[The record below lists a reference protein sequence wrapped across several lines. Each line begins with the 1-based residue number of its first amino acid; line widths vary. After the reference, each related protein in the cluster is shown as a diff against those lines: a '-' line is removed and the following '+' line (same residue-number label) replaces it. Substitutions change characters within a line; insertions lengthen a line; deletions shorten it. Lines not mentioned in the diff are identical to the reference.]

1 MVTEATAKALAGG
14 SIALIWL
21 QLMLRFVVQGS
32 MNQILGT
39 ITFLQLIVYLP
50 LVDIKFPPTALILYE
65 QILTFVSFDLL
76 PTDEWFPVW
85 FDIRDAEALSKN
97 FDDYNYGQTVFI
109 MNLGTLFLAFL
120 VICL

>member
-1 MVTEATAKALAGG
+1 
-14 SIALIWL
+14 
-21 QLMLRFVVQGS
+21 